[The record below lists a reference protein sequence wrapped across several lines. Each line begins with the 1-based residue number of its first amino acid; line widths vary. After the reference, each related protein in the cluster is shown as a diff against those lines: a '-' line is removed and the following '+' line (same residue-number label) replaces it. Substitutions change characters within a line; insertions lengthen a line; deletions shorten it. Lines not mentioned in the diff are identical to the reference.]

1 MSKEQLIMPPLI
13 EGLIRD
19 TLNTKADVWS
29 RQVYRARLV
38 EYRRALDE
46 AITKYDAE
54 YDKAA
59 GARKVAS

>member
-13 EGLIRD
+13 EVLIRD
-19 TLNTKADVWS
+19 VLNTKADVWS

-38 EYRRALDE
+38 DYRRTLDE

-54 YDKAA
+54 YAKAA

>member
-1 MSKEQLIMPPLI
+1 MPPLI

-19 TLNTKADVWS
+19 VLNTKADVWS

-38 EYRRALDE
+38 EYRRTLDE

-54 YDKAA
+54 YAKAA
-59 GARKVAS
+59 GARKASS